1 VEEASMNE
9 VVDFLG
15 LVVTAMVPF
24 ILVSQGT
31 MLSGRAGIF
40 NVSQEGMMVLGAA
53 VGFLVSLEVGS
64 NALGLLVAG
73 IAGAVFGFVLA
84 WTTTYL
90 RLDQFVI
97 GLALF
102 FAALGTASLLYRVV
116 IGVTLTPPLIPT
128 LRDVDI
134 PVLSDLPFLGPVLFQ
149 QDLMVY
155 AAFALS
161 VGLWWFLYRTDAGMR
176 LRSVGE
182 NPKAADSLGI
192 NVFRT
197 RMVAG
202 MLGSALMALGGAY
215 LPMVYTGTYTEGIVG
230 GRGWLAI
237 ALTFFG
243 GWRPQYIV
251 AGAAFFAGMDVLALR
266 AQVAG
271 IGVPHQFVLM
281 LPYVATLLV
290 MVLAFRWAR
299 VPAFLGLNYDR
310 ESRLVG

>member
-1 VEEASMNE
+1 MNE

-24 ILVSQGT
+24 ILVAQGT
-31 MLSGRAGIF
+31 ALGGRAGIF

-53 VGFLVSLEVGS
+53 VGFLVSLQVGN
-64 NALGLLVAG
+64 NAVGLLVAG
-73 IAGAVFGFVLA
+73 LSGAVFGFVLA

-102 FAALGTASLLYRVV
+102 FAALGTASLLYREV

-128 LRDVDI
+128 LKNVSIPLLSDI
-134 PVLSDLPFLGPVLFQ
+134 PVLGPVLFQ
-149 QDLMVY
+149 QDLVVY
-155 AAFALS
+155 ATFALS
-161 VGLWWFLYRTDAGMR
+161 FALWWFMYRTDAGMR

-192 NVFRT
+192 NVAST
-197 RMVAG
+197 RLWAGTLVAA
-202 MLGSALMALGGAY
+202 MMAIGGAY
-215 LPMVYTGTYTEGIVG
+215 LPLVYTGTYTEGIVA

-266 AQVAG
+266 VQVEG
-271 IGVPHQFVLM
+271 IGIPHQFVSM

-290 MVLAFRWAR
+290 MMFAFRWAR
-299 VPAFLGLNYDR
+299 VPGFLGKNYDR

>member
-1 VEEASMNE
+1 MNE

-24 ILVSQGT
+24 ILVAQGT
-31 MLSGRAGIF
+31 ALGGRAGIF

-53 VGFLVSLEVGS
+53 VGFLVSLQVGN
-64 NALGLLVAG
+64 NAVGLLVAG
-73 IAGAVFGFVLA
+73 LSGAVFGFVLA

-102 FAALGTASLLYRVV
+102 FAALGTASLLYREV

-128 LRDVDI
+128 LKNVSIPLLSDI
-134 PVLSDLPFLGPVLFQ
+134 PVLGPVLFQ
-149 QDLMVY
+149 QDLVVY
-155 AAFALS
+155 ATFALS
-161 VGLWWFLYRTDAGMR
+161 FALWWFMYRTDAGMR

-192 NVFRT
+192 NVAST
-197 RMVAG
+197 RLWAG
-202 MLGSALMALGGAY
+202 TIGAAMMAIGGAY
-215 LPMVYTGTYTEGIVG
+215 LPMVYTGTYTEGIVA

-266 AQVAG
+266 VQVEG
-271 IGVPHQFVLM
+271 IGIPHQFVSM

-290 MVLAFRWAR
+290 MMFAFRWAR
-299 VPAFLGLNYDR
+299 VPGFLGKNYDR

>member
-1 VEEASMNE
+1 VNE
-9 VVDFLG
+9 LVDFLG

-24 ILVSQGT
+24 ILVAQGT
-31 MLSGRAGIF
+31 MLGGRAGIF
-40 NVSQEGMMVLGAA
+40 NVSQEGMMVLGAS
-53 VGFLVSLEVGS
+53 VGFLVSLQVGS
-64 NALGLLVAG
+64 NAVGLLAAG
-73 IAGAVFGFVLA
+73 LAGAVFGAVLA

-102 FAALGTASLLYRVV
+102 FAALGTANLLYREVV
-116 IGVTLTPPLIPT
+116 GVTLTPPLIPT
-128 LRDVDI
+128 LTDVDI
-134 PVLSDLPFLGPVLFQ
+134 PGLSDIPVLGPVLFS
-149 QDLMVY
+149 QDLVVY
-155 AAFALS
+155 ATFALS
-161 VGLWWFLYRTDAGMR
+161 FALWWFLYRTDAGMR

-192 NVFRT
+192 DVART
-197 RMVAG
+197 RMWSATV
-202 MLGSALMALGGAY
+202 GSALMAVGGAY

-266 AQVAG
+266 AQVGG
-271 IGVPHQFVLM
+271 IGIPHQFVSM

-290 MVLAFRWAR
+290 MVFAFRWAR
-299 VPAFLGLNYDR
+299 VPAFLGRNYDR

>member
-1 VEEASMNE
+1 MNE

-24 ILVSQGT
+24 ILVAQGT
-31 MLSGRAGIF
+31 ALGGRAGIF

-53 VGFLVSLEVGS
+53 VGFLVSLQVGHS
-64 NALGLLVAG
+64 AVGLLVAG
-73 IAGAVFGFVLA
+73 LAGAVYGFVLA

-90 RLDQFVI
+90 RLGQLVI

-102 FAALGTASLLYRVV
+102 FAALGTASLLYREV

-128 LRDVDI
+128 LKNVSIPLLSDI
-134 PVLSDLPFLGPVLFQ
+134 PVLGPVLFR
-149 QDLMVY
+149 QDLVVY
-155 AAFALS
+155 GTFALS
-161 VGLWWFLYRTDAGMR
+161 FALWWFMYRTDAGMR

-192 NVFRT
+192 NVAST
-197 RMVAG
+197 RLWAG
-202 MLGSALMALGGAY
+202 TIGAAMMAIGGAY
-215 LPMVYTGTYTEGIVG
+215 LPMVYTGTYTEGIVA

-237 ALTFFG
+237 ALTSFG

-266 AQVAG
+266 VQVEG
-271 IGVPHQFVLM
+271 IGIPHQFVSM

-290 MVLAFRWAR
+290 MMFAFRWAR
-299 VPAFLGLNYDR
+299 VPGFLGKNYDR

>member
-1 VEEASMNE
+1 MNE

-31 MLSGRAGIF
+31 MLGGRAGIF

-64 NALGLLVAG
+64 NALGLLAAG
-73 IAGAVFGFVLA
+73 VAGAVFGLVLA

-116 IGVTLTPPLIPT
+116 VGVTLTPPLIPT
-128 LRDVDI
+128 LQDAQI
-134 PVLSDLPFLGPVLFQ
+134 PVLSDIPFLGPVLFQ
-149 QDLMVY
+149 QDLVVY
-155 AAFALS
+155 ATFALS
-161 VGLWWFLYRTDAGMR
+161 FGLWWFLYRTDAGMR

-202 MLGSALMALGGAY
+202 TIGSALMAIGGAY

-243 GWRPQYIV
+243 GWRPHYIV

-271 IGVPHQFVLM
+271 IGIPHQFVSM

-290 MVLAFRWAR
+290 MMFAFRWAR
-299 VPAFLGLNYDR
+299 IPAFLGRNYDR

>member
-1 VEEASMNE
+1 MNE
-9 VVDFLG
+9 VVDFMG

-31 MLSGRAGIF
+31 MLGGRAGIF

-53 VGFLVSLEVGS
+53 VGFLVSMKVGS
-64 NALGLLVAG
+64 NAVGLLAAAL
-73 IAGAVFGFVLA
+73 AGAIFGLVLG
-84 WTTTYL
+84 WTTTRL

-128 LRDVDI
+128 LKDVRIPLLADI
-134 PVLSDLPFLGPVLFQ
+134 PVIGPVLFE
-149 QDLMVY
+149 QDWVVY
-155 AAFALS
+155 LTFLLS
-161 VGLWWFLYRTDAGMR
+161 FVLWWFLYRTDAGMR

-192 NVFRT
+192 NVSRT
-197 RMVAG
+197 RILSATV
-202 MLGSALMALGGAY
+202 GSALMAVGGAY
-215 LPMVYTGTYTEGIVG
+215 LPMVYTGTYTEGIVA

-271 IGVPHQFVLM
+271 IGIPHQFVSM
-281 LPYVATLLV
+281 LPYIATLLV
-290 MVLAFRWAR
+290 MMFAFRWVR
-299 VPAFLGLNYDR
+299 VPAFLGKNYDR

>member
-1 VEEASMNE
+1 
-9 VVDFLG
+9 
-15 LVVTAMVPF
+15 
-24 ILVSQGT
+24 
-31 MLSGRAGIF
+31 
-40 NVSQEGMMVLGAA
+40 MVLGAA
-53 VGFLVSLEVGS
+53 VGFLVSLQVGN
-64 NALGLLVAG
+64 NAVGLLVAG
-73 IAGAVFGFVLA
+73 LAGAVFGFVLA

-102 FAALGTASLLYRVV
+102 FAALGTASLLYREV

-128 LRDVDI
+128 LKNVSIPLLSDI
-134 PVLSDLPFLGPVLFQ
+134 PVLGPVLFQ
-149 QDLMVY
+149 QDLVVY
-155 AAFALS
+155 ATFALS
-161 VGLWWFLYRTDAGMR
+161 FALWWFMYRTDAGMR

-192 NVFRT
+192 NVAST
-197 RMVAG
+197 RLWAG
-202 MLGSALMALGGAY
+202 TIGAAMMAIGGAY
-215 LPMVYTGTYTEGIVG
+215 LPMVYTGTYTEGIVA

-266 AQVAG
+266 VQVEG
-271 IGVPHQFVLM
+271 IGIPHQFVSM

-290 MVLAFRWAR
+290 MMFAFRWAR
-299 VPAFLGLNYDR
+299 VPGFLGKNYDR

>member
-1 VEEASMNE
+1 MNE
-9 VVDFLG
+9 VVDFLE

-24 ILVSQGT
+24 LLVSQGT

-53 VGFLVSLEVGS
+53 VGFLVSLELGS
-64 NALGLLVAG
+64 NALGLIVAG
-73 IAGAVFGFVLA
+73 LAGAVFGVVLG
-84 WTTTYL
+84 WTTTFL

-102 FAALGTASLLYRVV
+102 FAALGTAGLLYRAV

-128 LRDVDI
+128 LDDVSIPLLSDI
-134 PVLSDLPFLGPVLFQ
+134 PVLGPVLFD
-149 QDLMVY
+149 QDFVVY
-155 AAFALS
+155 LTFALS
-161 VGLWWFLYRTDAGMR
+161 FGLWWFLYRTDAGMR

-192 NVFRT
+192 DVTRT
-197 RMVAG
+197 RMLACTV
-202 MLGSALMALGGAY
+202 GSALMAVGGAY

-271 IGVPHQFVLM
+271 IGIPHQFVSM

-290 MVLAFRWAR
+290 MVFAFRWAR
-299 VPAFLGLNYDR
+299 VPAFLGKNYDR